1 MIEQGL
7 FKRHYVG
14 KDGFHWWIGQ
24 IPDAKTW
31 RENRGG
37 TAIYSNNEQEGFGE
51 RFKVRIMGYHTAVA
65 SELSDEELPW
75 ASVVYPVTAGSGQ
88 NVFSQT
94 CNIKQGDFVYGF
106 FLDGED
112 GQQPTIMGVIGY
124 NEYQSVLK
132 NVPDT
137 KFVPF
142 LGLDSSEKT
151 PVAALRA
158 ISGAG
163 LVVGQTGANG
173 QGTPVNSKVI
183 VGNNTH
189 LESKLTK
196 DMDGSDETRAQ
207 TLAQPTSCDPLPLGR
222 IQVQL
227 RNAIQGIEDL
237 RKSVYGIAEGANEVL
252 ANIENEI
259 NKKIEEAARW
269 IASAMKWVYEQVE
282 KEVYKKI
289 ETALRNV
296 YNLAFPNEKGKV
308 KQTSDTILDTIACFF
323 RKLID
328 KLFDMMLGFIKST
341 IDKVI
346 NVPVCFIEKFAGN
359 VLGALSGIINGLFSG
374 LGDAISGVVGI
385 VDAGLDLG
393 GDILGMIDDIFSF
406 LNCDDRP
413 ECSEINE
420 WNIRNGAGPLEK
432 GDITAVID
440 RAKGL
445 ATQTKQ
451 IGLDALNNAE
461 DLVDFDPQ
469 SLFDGLEDCNT
480 DPFKCGS
487 PVLQL
492 FGDGGAGAAGNLII
506 GAAGDIIGV
515 DMVSFGAGYGQ
526 NTRARA
532 YDKCGNGRGAV
543 LKPVFGS
550 VPLDDDSPS
559 GLIGIDVGGA
569 GGNPDIRFGP
579 FAPNLYPFPGA
590 PELAIA
596 TSPFNPGG
604 QVYDSPAYG
613 IGPSFAKA
621 SPASNSGRVVGG
633 KIDLEDTCINV
644 EFQVSRS
651 AVQDNRIQFKLI
663 QDEAEAYYG
672 TGEVAFNFTG
682 SDASGDEFIGAI
694 KEIRC
699 MEVGKDYLVTGY
711 EEWGDPVRNPLK
723 ISDQQKKVSLD
734 DTVRKTVVSEQT
746 VERVIPGTAG
756 TPGQS
761 KATIQLDY
769 DGITGG
775 LKRDGDREIGFLDR
789 DADDRNTK
797 LKILAGNAEFS
808 QDGRSIIGSGEVR
821 LKLSWNDN
829 INTAGLALN
838 KVKFDVGGRHYELV
852 QYDGGSYD
860 RKGEDEVTF
869 FIPTDPGTS
878 ATDPRVVREVVQTQ
892 TVELSSDGD
901 YLDLVVNVDK
911 GKFRKDNG
919 RVLFRVNA
927 PSPPTGPDNGPSVTT
942 APAPAGVGG
951 PYTPPP
957 VVNDGG
963 VGIIDIIVIESGT
976 GFLPGPDGSTG
987 GDGRTWAEVG
997 DTVVKKPDGRW
1008 DIPIPPGNNYCVE
1021 AGSIVTLPLGTSVI
1035 TTTNDGKGGE
1045 ETIIGGSPYIMQR
1058 AGCFTTPELVN
1069 IEQPPG
1075 DIYSIIMY
1083 LCEVIVINPGFG
1095 YTPGDKVIIE
1105 PDRGAVAEAVID
1117 RYGRV
1122 TEVKVIETGEGF
1134 KELPRI
1140 YIQSETGY
1148 NAELRA
1154 KLCVDRVG
1162 DKTPDDDRI
1171 INVVDCVGLVAD
1183 GYLDGKPYYGPYHE
1197 HNGRKMVGAEHSDF
1211 SHKFLDAANNR
1222 DFNTSQFIDED
1233 QLNTFNSNP
1242 NVE

>member
-37 TAIYSNNEQEGFGE
+37 TAIYSNNEQDGFGE
-51 RFKVRIMGYHTAVA
+51 RFKVRIMGYHTTVA
-65 SELSDEELPW
+65 SELTDEELPW
-75 ASVVYPVTAGSGQ
+75 ASVVYPVTAGSG

-124 NEYQSVLK
+124 NEYQAVMK

-142 LGLDSSEKT
+142 LGLDASEST
-151 PVAALRA
+151 PVARLRA
-158 ISGAG
+158 RSGG
-163 LVVGQTGANG
+163 TTFLQTGAKG
-173 QGTPVNSKVI
+173 QGTPVNDNVT
-183 VGNNTH
+183 VGGNPH
-189 LESKLTK
+189 LK
-196 DMDGSDETRAQ
+196 DRCLVDMEGPAEGRKQ
-207 TLAQPTSCDPLPLGR
+207 PLAQPTSCDPLPLSKMQVR
-222 IQVQL
+222 I
-227 RNAIQGIEDL
+227 RNAIQDIEEI
-237 RKSVYGIAEGANEVL
+237 RKSVYKAAEGANEKL
-252 ANIENEI
+252 AEREAAI
-259 NKKIEEAARW
+259 NKKIEDAAKW

-282 KEVYKKI
+282 KEVYRKI
-289 ETALRNV
+289 EAALDEV
-296 YNLAFPNEKGKV
+296 YNLAFPNERLIV
-308 KQTSDTILDTIACFF
+308 KTTSNTVLDTIACFF

-346 NVPVCFIEKFAGN
+346 NVPMCFVEKFAGG
-359 VLGALSGIINGLFSG
+359 VLGALSGIVDGLFSG
-374 LGDAISGVVGI
+374 IGDAISGVVGI
-385 VDAGLDLG
+385 ADAGLDLA
-393 GDILGMIDDIFSF
+393 GDIIGLIDDIFSF

-420 WNIRNGAGPLEK
+420 WNIRNGAGPLES

-440 RAKGL
+440 RAKDL
-445 ATQTKQ
+445 AVQTKQ
-451 IGLDALNNAE
+451 VGLDALNNAE
-461 DLVDFDPQ
+461 DFVDFDPQ
-469 SLFDGLEDCNT
+469 SLFGGLEECNT

-487 PVLQL
+487 PELQL
-492 FGDGGAGAAGNLII
+492 FGDGGAGAAGNLVI

-515 DMVSFGAGYGQ
+515 DMISFGAGYGQ

-532 YDKCGNGRGAV
+532 YDKCGKGKGAV

-550 VPLDDDSPS
+550 VPLDDDDSPS
-559 GLIGIDVGGA
+559 GLIGTGVGGA

-590 PELAIA
+590 SDRAIA
-596 TSPFNPGG
+596 TSPYNPGG

-613 IGPSFAKA
+613 IGPSFVKA

-633 KIDLEDTCINV
+633 EVDLGETCVDV
-644 EFQVSRS
+644 EFEVRRS
-651 AVQDNRIQFKLI
+651 AVQDSRIQFKLI
-663 QDEAEAYYG
+663 QDEGEVYYG
-672 TGEVAFNFTG
+672 TGEDAFNFTG
-682 SDASGDEFIGAI
+682 SDASGAEFVGAI

-699 MEVGKDYLVTGY
+699 MEVDKDYLVTGY
-711 EEWGDPVRNPLK
+711 EEWGEVVRNPLK
-723 ISDQQKKVSLD
+723 ISDKQKTVSLD
-734 DTVRKTVVSEQT
+734 DTVRKVVVSEQT
-746 VERVIPGTAG
+746 VERVVQGTAG
-756 TPGQS
+756 S
-761 KATIQLDY
+761 KATIQLEY
-769 DGITGG
+769 DGVTGG
-775 LKRDGDREIGFLDR
+775 FERDGDKEIGFKDN
-789 DADDRNTK
+789 DANDRNAK
-797 LKILAGNAEFS
+797 LKIRSGNAEFS

-821 LKLSWNDN
+821 LELSWDDS
-829 INTAGLALN
+829 INTAGLALS

-860 RKGEDEVTF
+860 SKGEDEVTF
-869 FIPTDPGTS
+869 FIPTD
-878 ATDPRVVREVVQTQ
+878 ATDSSVVQEVVKTE
-892 TVELSSDGD
+892 TIELFSDGD
-901 YLDLVVNVDK
+901 YLDLQVFVNR

-919 RVLFRVNA
+919 RVLFRVSD
-927 PSPPTGPDNGPSVTT
+927 PGPTGPGNGPSATT
-942 APAPAGVGG
+942 APLPAGVGG

-957 VVNDGG
+957 IVYDGGG
-963 VGIIDIIVIESGT
+963 VGIIDIIVIDPGT
-976 GFLPGPDGSTG
+976 GFIPGPDGSTG
-987 GDGRTWAEVG
+987 GDGRTWAESE
-997 DTVVKKPDGRW
+997 DTVIKKPDGRW
-1008 DIPIPPGNNYCVE
+1008 DIPIPPGNNYCAE
-1021 AGSIVTLPLGTSVI
+1021 AGSIVTFPLGTTVV

-1045 ETIIGGSPYIMQR
+1045 ETIKGGSPYVMQR
-1058 AGCFTTPELVN
+1058 AGCFTTPDLVDV
-1069 IEQPPG
+1069 EQPPG

-1083 LCEVIVINPGFG
+1083 LCEIVVIDPGFG

-1105 PDRGAVAEAVID
+1105 PSRGAVAEAVID

-1197 HNGRKMVGAEHSDF
+1197 HNGRKMVGAKHSDS

-1222 DFNTSQFIDED
+1222 DFNTSQFIDEN

>member
-7 FKRHYVG
+7 FKRHHVG

-51 RFKVRIMGYHTAVA
+51 RFKVRIMGYHTTVA
-65 SELSDEELPW
+65 SELTDEELPW
-75 ASVVYPVTAGSGQ
+75 ASVVYPVTAGSG

-132 NVPDT
+132 NVPDA

-142 LGLDSSEKT
+142 LGLDASEQT
-151 PVAALRA
+151 PVALLQEVS
-158 ISGAG
+158 SGTT
-163 LVVGQTGANG
+163 LLQNGAKG
-173 QGTPVNSKVI
+173 QGTPVNDKVNT
-183 VGNNTH
+183 GNNNH
-189 LESKLTK
+189 VIDKCLA
-196 DMDGSDETRAQ
+196 DMDGPSETRAQ
-207 TLAQPTSCDPLPLGR
+207 PLAQPTSCEPLPLSKM
-222 IQVQL
+222 QVQI
-227 RNAIQGIEDL
+227 RNAIQDIEDL
-237 RKSVYGIAEGANEVL
+237 RKSVYGIAEGANETL

-259 NKKIEEAARW
+259 NEKIEEAAKW

-289 ETALRNV
+289 EKALDEV
-296 YNLAFPNEKGKV
+296 YNLAFPNERLKV
-308 KQTSDTILDTIACFF
+308 KATSNTILDTIACFF

-341 IDKVI
+341 IDRVI
-346 NVPVCFIEKFAGN
+346 NVPICFVEKFAGG
-359 VLGALSGIINGLFSG
+359 VLGALSGIVDGLFSG
-374 LGDAISGVVGI
+374 LEDAISGVVGI

-393 GDILGMIDDIFSF
+393 SDILGMIDDIFSF

-420 WNIRNGAGPLEK
+420 WNIRNGAGPLEL

-445 ATQTKQ
+445 ATQTRQ
-451 IGLDALNNAE
+451 IGLNALNDAE
-461 DLVDFDPQ
+461 ELVDFDPQ
-469 SLFDGLEDCNT
+469 SLFDGLEECNT
-480 DPFKCGS
+480 DPFGCGS

-515 DMVSFGAGYGQ
+515 DMISFGAGYGQ

-550 VPLDDDSPS
+550 VPLDDDDGPS
-559 GLIGIDVGGA
+559 GLIGIGVGGA

-590 PELAIA
+590 PDRAIA

-604 QVYDSPAYG
+604 LVYDSPAYG
-613 IGPSFAKA
+613 IGPSFTRPPFDDQGV
-621 SPASNSGRVVGG
+621 SPVTF
-633 KIDLEDTCINV
+633 EDTCIDV
-644 EFQVSRS
+644 EFEVRRS
-651 AVQDNRIQFKLI
+651 AVQDNRIQFRLI
-663 QDEAEAYYG
+663 ELDEGEVYYG

-711 EEWGDPVRNPLK
+711 EEWGEAVRNPLK
-723 ISDQQKKVSLD
+723 ISNKQKTVSLD
-734 DTVRKTVVSEQT
+734 DTVRKSVVSEQT

-756 TPGQS
+756 TPGG
-761 KATIQLDY
+761 KATIQLEY
-769 DGITGG
+769 EGVTGG
-775 LKRDGDREIGFLDR
+775 FERDGDREIGFKDN
-789 DADDRNTK
+789 DDDDRNAK
-797 LKILAGNAEFS
+797 LKIRSGNAEFS

-821 LKLSWNDN
+821 LELSWNDN
-829 INTAGLALN
+829 INTAGLALS

-860 RKGEDEVTF
+860 REGEDEVTF
-869 FIPTDPGTS
+869 FIPTEGGTS
-878 ATDPRVVREVVQTQ
+878 ATDSRVVQEVVRTE
-892 TVELSSDGD
+892 TVELFSDGD
-901 YLDLVVNVDK
+901 YLDLQIFVDK

-919 RVLFRVNA
+919 RVLFRVND
-927 PSPPTGPDNGPSVTT
+927 PGPTGPDNGPSATT

-957 VVNDGG
+957 IVYDGGG
-963 VGIIDIIVIESGT
+963 VGIIDVIVIESGT

-1021 AGSIVTLPLGTSVI
+1021 AGSIVTLPLGTTVI
-1035 TTTNDGKGGE
+1035 TTTNDGRGGE
-1045 ETIIGGSPYIMQR
+1045 ETIIGGSPYVMKR

-1069 IEQPPG
+1069 VELPPG

-1083 LCEVIVINPGFG
+1083 LCEIIVINPGFG

-1134 KELPRI
+1134 KELPKV

-1148 NAELRA
+1148 NAELRP

-1183 GYLDGKPYYGPYHE
+1183 GYLNGKPYYGPYHE
-1197 HNGRKMVGAEHSDF
+1197 HNGRKMVGAEHSDS
-1211 SHKFLDAANNR
+1211 SHAYLDAANNR

>member
-7 FKRHYVG
+7 FKRHHVG

-37 TAIYSNNEQEGFGE
+37 TAIYSNNEQKGFGE
-51 RFKVRIMGYHTAVA
+51 RFKVRIMGYHTTVA
-65 SELSDEELPW
+65 SELTDEELPW
-75 ASVVYPVTAGSGQ
+75 ASVVYPVTAGSGS
-88 NVFSQT
+88 VFSQT

-142 LGLDSSEKT
+142 LGLDASEQT
-151 PVAALRA
+151 PVAALKA
-158 ISGAG
+158 VSGG
-163 LVVGQTGANG
+163 TTLLQTGAKG
-173 QGTPVNSKVI
+173 QGASVNDTVLVS
-183 VGNNTH
+183 NNPNLRDKQ
-189 LESKLTK
+189 LE
-196 DMDGSDETRAQ
+196 DMDGPSETRAQ

-222 IQVQL
+222 MQVQL

-237 RKSVYGIAEGANEVL
+237 RKSVYDIAEGANEVL

-289 ETALRNV
+289 ENALNEV
-296 YNLAFPNEKGKV
+296 YNLAFPNEKTKV

-346 NVPVCFIEKFAGN
+346 NVPICFIEKFAGG
-359 VLGALSGIINGLFSG
+359 VLGALSGIVDGLFSG

-461 DLVDFDPQ
+461 DLIDFDPQ
-469 SLFDGLEDCNT
+469 SLFDGLEECNT
-480 DPFKCGS
+480 DPFPCGS

-492 FGDGGAGAAGNLII
+492 FGDGGAGAAGNLVI

-515 DMVSFGAGYGQ
+515 DMISFGAGYGQ

-543 LKPVFGS
+543 LKPVFGY

-590 PELAIA
+590 PGSSVA

-604 QVYDSPAYG
+604 QVYDTPAYG
-613 IGPSFAKA
+613 IGPSVARPPFGEGGV
-621 SPASNSGRVVGG
+621 SPIN
-633 KIDLEDTCINV
+633 LESTCIDV
-644 EFQVSRS
+644 EFEVRRS
-651 AVQDNRIQFKLI
+651 AVQDNRIQFKLLEL
-663 QDEAEAYYG
+663 DEGETFYG

-682 SDASGDEFIGAI
+682 SDASGAEFVGAI

-711 EEWGDPVRNPLK
+711 EEWGDSVRNPLK
-723 ISDQQKKVSLD
+723 ISDQQKTVSLD
-734 DTVRKTVVSEQT
+734 DTVRKTVVSEQI

-756 TPGQS
+756 TPGG
-761 KATIQLDY
+761 KATIQLEY

-775 LKRDGDREIGFLDR
+775 LKRDGDREIGFLDNH
-789 DADDRNTK
+789 ADDRNAK

-821 LKLSWNDN
+821 LGLSWNDQF
-829 INTAGLALN
+829 NTAGIALN

-852 QYDGGSYD
+852 QYDGKSYD
-860 RKGEDEVTF
+860 TKGEDEVTF
-869 FIPTDPGTS
+869 FIPTDAGTPG
-878 ATDPRVVREVVQTQ
+878 ADPRVVQEVVRTE
-892 TVELSSDGD
+892 TIELFSDGD
-901 YLDLVVNVDK
+901 YLDLQVFVDK

-919 RVLFRVNA
+919 RVLFRVND
-927 PSPPTGPDNGPSVTT
+927 PGPTGPDNGPSVTT
-942 APAPAGVGG
+942 APAPGGVGG
-951 PYTPPP
+951 PYTPPTP
-957 VVNDGG
+957 INDGG
-963 VGIIDIIVIESGT
+963 VGIIDVIVIDPGT
-976 GFLPGPDGSTG
+976 GFIPGPDGSTG
-987 GDGRTWAEVG
+987 GDGRTWSEVG

-1021 AGSIVTLPLGTSVI
+1021 AGAIVTLPFGTTVI
-1035 TTTNDGKGGE
+1035 TTTNDGRGGE
-1045 ETIIGGSPYIMQR
+1045 ETIIGGSPYVMKK
-1058 AGCFTTPELVN
+1058 AGCFTTPEVVN
-1069 IEQPPG
+1069 IELPPG

-1083 LCEVIVINPGFG
+1083 LCEIVVINPGFG
-1095 YTPGDKVIIE
+1095 YTSEDKIIIE

-1134 KELPRI
+1134 KELPKI

-1171 INVVDCVGLVAD
+1171 INVVDCVGLIAD

-1197 HNGRKMVGAEHSDF
+1197 HNGRKMVGAEHSDS
-1211 SHKFLDAANNR
+1211 SHAYLDAANNK

>member
-7 FKRHYVG
+7 FKRHHVG

-31 RENRGG
+31 KENRGG
-37 TAIYSNNEQEGFGE
+37 TAIYSNNEQKGFGE

-75 ASVVYPVTAGSGQ
+75 ASVVFPVTAGSGQ

-142 LGLDSSEKT
+142 LGLDASEKT

-173 QGTPVNSKVI
+173 QGTPVNDKVL
-183 VGNNTH
+183 VGGNPYPRDKQ
-189 LESKLTK
+189 LV
-196 DMDGSDETRAQ
+196 DMDGRSETRPQ
-207 TLAQPTSCDPLPLGR
+207 PLAQSTSCDPLPLGR

-237 RKSVYGIAEGANEVL
+237 RKSVYDKAEGINTEL

-259 NKKIEEAARW
+259 NKKIEKAAEW

-282 KEVYKKI
+282 KEVYKRI
-289 ETALRNV
+289 ENALRNV

-328 KLFDMMLGFIKST
+328 KLFDMILGFIKST

-346 NVPVCFIEKFAGN
+346 NVPICFIEKFAGN

-374 LGDAISGVVGI
+374 IGDLISGVVGI
-385 VDAGLDLG
+385 VDAGLDLA
-393 GDILGMIDDIFSF
+393 GDIIGMIDDIFSF
-406 LNCDDRP
+406 LKCDDKP

-420 WNIRNGAGPLEK
+420 WNIRNGAGPLEL
-432 GDITAVID
+432 GDITSVID
-440 RAKGL
+440 RAKDL

-451 IGLDALNNAE
+451 VGLDALNNAE

-469 SLFDGLEDCNT
+469 SLFDGLEECNT

-515 DMVSFGAGYGQ
+515 DMISFGVGYGQ

-590 PELAIA
+590 PELAVA

-613 IGPSFAKA
+613 IGPSFIKA

-633 KIDLEDTCINV
+633 EIDLGDTCINV
-644 EFQVSRS
+644 KFTVKRS

-663 QDEAEAYYG
+663 QDEGEAYYG

-682 SDASGDEFIGAI
+682 SDASGQEYVGAI
-694 KEIRC
+694 EEIRC

-723 ISDQQKKVSLD
+723 ISDKQKTVSLD

-746 VERVIPGTAG
+746 VERVIPGTA
-756 TPGQS
+756 GQS

-775 LKRDGDREIGFLDR
+775 LKRDGDREIGFLDN
-789 DADDRNTK
+789 DGDDRNTK

-821 LKLSWNDN
+821 LELSWNDN

-852 QYDGGSYD
+852 QYDGGSYNKED
-860 RKGEDEVTF
+860 EDEVTF

-878 ATDPRVVREVVQTQ
+878 GTDPRVVREVVKIETID
-892 TVELSSDGD
+892 LFSDGD
-901 YLDLVVNVDK
+901 YLDLQVFVDK
-911 GKFRKDNG
+911 GTFRKDNG
-919 RVLFRVNA
+919 RVLFRVND
-927 PSPPTGPDNGPSVTT
+927 PTPTGPDNGPSVTT

-957 VVNDGG
+957 IVYDNGG
-963 VGIIDIIVIESGT
+963 VGIIDVIVIESGT
-976 GFLPGPDGSTG
+976 GFLSGPDGSTG

-1021 AGSIVTLPLGTSVI
+1021 AGSIVTLPLGTTVV

-1045 ETIIGGSPYIMQR
+1045 ETIIGGSPYVMQR

-1069 IEQPPG
+1069 VEQPPG

-1083 LCEVIVINPGFG
+1083 LCEIIVINPGFG

-1134 KELPRI
+1134 KELPKV

-1148 NAELRA
+1148 NAELRP

-1171 INVVDCVGLVAD
+1171 INVVDCVGLIAD

-1197 HNGRKMVGAEHSDF
+1197 HNGRKMVGAEHSDS
-1211 SHKFLDAANNR
+1211 SHAYLDAANNK

>member
-37 TAIYSNNEQEGFGE
+37 TAIFTNEEQEGYGE
-51 RFKVRIMGYHTAVA
+51 RFKVRIMGYHTAVP
-65 SELSDEELPW
+65 SELTDEELPW
-75 ASVVYPVTAGSGQ
+75 ASVVYPVTAGSG

-142 LGLDSSEKT
+142 LGLDASEKT
-151 PVAALRA
+151 PVAALKKLG
-158 ISGAG
+158 SGG
-163 LVVGQTGANG
+163 TRLDQTGAKG
-173 QGTPVNSKVI
+173 QGASVNDTVI
-183 VGNNTH
+183 VSNNPY
-189 LESKLTK
+189 LK
-196 DMDGSDETRAQ
+196 DRCLVDADTGVEIQYQA
-207 TLAQPTSCDPLPLGR
+207 LAQSTSCDPLPLGR

-308 KQTSDTILDTIACFF
+308 KQTSDTILDIIACFF

-328 KLFDMMLGFIKST
+328 KLFDMILGFIKST

-374 LGDAISGVVGI
+374 IGDLISGVVGI
-385 VDAGLDLG
+385 VDAGLDLA
-393 GDILGMIDDIFSF
+393 GDIIGMIDDIFSF

-420 WNIRNGAGPLEK
+420 WNIRNGASPLEK

-440 RAKGL
+440 RAKDL

-451 IGLDALNNAE
+451 VGLDALNNAE

-469 SLFDGLEDCNT
+469 SLFDGLEECNT

-590 PELAIA
+590 PDRAVS

-613 IGPSFAKA
+613 IGPSFTRA

-633 KIDLEDTCINV
+633 EVDLGDTCINV
-644 EFQVSRS
+644 EFEVRRS

-699 MEVGKDYLVTGY
+699 MEVDKDYLVTGY
-711 EEWGDPVRNPLK
+711 EEWGDAVRNPLK
-723 ISDQQKKVSLD
+723 ISDKQKTVSLD
-734 DTVRKTVVSEQT
+734 DTVRKSVVSEQT

-756 TPGQS
+756 TPGG
-761 KATIQLDY
+761 KATIQLEY
-769 DGITGG
+769 DGVTGG
-775 LKRDGDREIGFLDR
+775 FVRDGDKEIGFKDNH
-789 DADDRNTK
+789 ADDRNAK
-797 LKILAGNAEFS
+797 LKIRSGNAEFS

-821 LKLSWNDN
+821 LELSWNDS
-829 INTAGLALN
+829 INTAGLALS

-860 RKGEDEVTF
+860 KKGEDEVTF
-869 FIPTDPGTS
+869 FIPTEGGTS
-878 ATDPRVVREVVQTQ
+878 ATDSRVVQEVVRTE
-892 TVELSSDGD
+892 TIELFSDGD
-901 YLDLVVNVDK
+901 YLDLQVFVDK

-919 RVLFRVNA
+919 RVLFRVND
-927 PSPPTGPDNGPSVTT
+927 PGPTGPDNGPSATT

-957 VVNDGG
+957 INRGGG
-963 VGIIDIIVIESGT
+963 VGIIDVIVIESGT

-1021 AGSIVTLPLGTSVI
+1021 AGSIVTLPLGTTVI
-1035 TTTNDGKGGE
+1035 TTTNDGRGGE
-1045 ETIIGGSPYIMQR
+1045 ETIIGGSPYVMQR

-1069 IEQPPG
+1069 VELPPG

-1083 LCEVIVINPGFG
+1083 LCEIIVINPGFG

-1134 KELPRI
+1134 KELPKV

-1148 NAELRA
+1148 NAELRP

-1197 HNGRKMVGAEHSDF
+1197 HNGRKMVGAEHSDS
-1211 SHKFLDAANNR
+1211 SHAFLDAANNR

>member
-7 FKRHYVG
+7 FKRHHVG

-51 RFKVRIMGYHTAVA
+51 RFKVRIMGYHTTVA
-65 SELSDEELPW
+65 SELTDEELPW
-75 ASVVYPVTAGSGQ
+75 ASVVYPVTAGSG

-124 NEYQSVLK
+124 NEYQAVMK

-142 LGLDSSEKT
+142 LGLDASEQT
-151 PVAALRA
+151 PVGVLQAV
-158 ISGAG
+158 SGG
-163 LVVGQTGANG
+163 TTLVQTGAKG
-173 QGTPVNSKVI
+173 QGTPVNGKLLP
-183 VGNNTH
+183 GTNNH
-189 LESKLTK
+189 YIDKCLA
-196 DMDGSDETRAQ
+196 DMDGPSETRPQ

-222 IQVQL
+222 MQVQL

-237 RKSVYGIAEGANEVL
+237 RKSVYDIAEGANEQL
-252 ANIENEI
+252 ANIETSI

-289 ETALRNV
+289 EAALDEV
-296 YNLAFPNEKGKV
+296 YNFAFPNERLILKT
-308 KQTSDTILDTIACFF
+308 TSSTVLDTIACFF

-328 KLFDMMLGFIKST
+328 KLFDMMLGFIKSA

-346 NVPVCFIEKFAGN
+346 NVPMCFVEKFAGG
-359 VLGALSGIINGLFSG
+359 VLGALSGIVDGLFSG
-374 LGDAISGVVGI
+374 IGDAISGVVGI
-385 VDAGLDLG
+385 ADAGLDLA
-393 GDILGMIDDIFSF
+393 GDIIGLIDDIFSF

-420 WNIRNGAGPLEK
+420 WNIRNGAGPLEL

-445 ATQTKQ
+445 ATQTRQ
-451 IGLDALNNAE
+451 VGLDALNNAE
-461 DLVDFDPQ
+461 ELVDFDPQ
-469 SLFDGLEDCNT
+469 SLFDGLEECNT

-487 PVLQL
+487 PELQL
-492 FGDGGAGAAGNLII
+492 FGDGGAGAAGNLVI

-515 DMVSFGAGYGQ
+515 DMISFGAGYGQ

-532 YDKCGNGRGAV
+532 YDKCGKGKGAV

-550 VPLDDDSPS
+550 VPLDDDDDSPS
-559 GLIGIDVGGA
+559 GLIGIGVGGA

-590 PELAIA
+590 PDRAVS

-613 IGPSFAKA
+613 IGPSFTRA

-633 KIDLEDTCINV
+633 EVDLGNTCINV
-644 EFQVSRS
+644 EFEVRRS

-682 SDASGDEFIGAI
+682 SDASGSEFVGAI

-699 MEVGKDYLVTGY
+699 MEVDKDYLVTGY
-711 EEWGDPVRNPLK
+711 EEWGDAVRNPLK
-723 ISDQQKKVSLD
+723 ISDKQKTVSLD
-734 DTVRKTVVSEQT
+734 DTVRKSVVSEQT
-746 VERVIPGTAG
+746 VERVIQGTA
-756 TPGQS
+756 
-761 KATIQLDY
+761 KATIQLEY
-769 DGITGG
+769 DGVTGG
-775 LKRDGDREIGFLDR
+775 FERDGDKEIGFKDN
-789 DADDRNTK
+789 DANDRNAK
-797 LKILAGNAEFS
+797 LKIRSGNAEFS
-808 QDGRSIIGSGEVR
+808 EDGRSIIGSGEVR
-821 LKLSWNDN
+821 LELSWNDS
-829 INTAGLALN
+829 INTAGLALS

-860 RKGEDEVTF
+860 SKGEDEVTF
-869 FIPTDPGTS
+869 FIPTDS
-878 ATDPRVVREVVQTQ
+878 SVVQEVVRTETI
-892 TVELSSDGD
+892 ELFSDGD
-901 YLDLVVNVDK
+901 YLDLQVFVDK

-919 RVLFRVNA
+919 RVLFRVND
-927 PSPPTGPDNGPSVTT
+927 PGPTGPDNGPSATT
-942 APAPAGVGG
+942 APLPAGVGG
-951 PYTPPP
+951 PYTPPTI
-957 VVNDGG
+957 NRGGG
-963 VGIIDIIVIESGT
+963 VGIIDVIVLESGT
-976 GFLPGPDGSTG
+976 GFIPGPDGSTG
-987 GDGRTWAEVG
+987 GDDRTWAEVG

-1021 AGSIVTLPLGTSVI
+1021 AGSIVTLPLGTTVV

-1045 ETIIGGSPYIMQR
+1045 ETIKGGSPYVMQR
-1058 AGCFTTPELVN
+1058 AGCFTTPELVDV
-1069 IEQPPG
+1069 EQPPG

-1083 LCEVIVINPGFG
+1083 LCEIIVINPGFG

-1134 KELPRI
+1134 KELPKV

-1148 NAELRA
+1148 NAELRP

-1197 HNGRKMVGAEHSDF
+1197 HNGRKMVGAEHSDY
-1211 SHKFLDAANNR
+1211 SHQYLDAANNR

>member
-7 FKRHYVG
+7 FKRHHVG

-51 RFKVRIMGYHTAVA
+51 RFKVRIMGYHTTVA
-65 SELSDEELPW
+65 SELTDEELPW
-75 ASVVYPVTAGSGQ
+75 ASVVYPVTAGSG

-132 NVPDT
+132 NVPDA

-142 LGLDSSEKT
+142 LGLDASEQT
-151 PVAALRA
+151 PVAAL
-158 ISGAG
+158 STGGGTTLLQNGAK
-163 LVVGQTGANG
+163 G
-173 QGTPVNSKVI
+173 QGTPVNDKVNT
-183 VGNNTH
+183 GTNNH
-189 LESKLTK
+189 YIDKCLA
-196 DMDGSDETRAQ
+196 DMDGSGETQ
-207 TLAQPTSCDPLPLGR
+207 YQVLAESTSCDPLPLGR
-222 IQVQL
+222 MQVQL

-237 RKSVYGIAEGANEVL
+237 RKSVYGIAEGANETL

-259 NKKIEEAARW
+259 NKKIEEAAKW

-289 ETALRNV
+289 EKALDEV
-296 YNLAFPNEKGKV
+296 YNLAFPNERLKV
-308 KQTSDTILDTIACFF
+308 KATSNTILDTIACFF

-341 IDKVI
+341 IDRVI
-346 NVPVCFIEKFAGN
+346 NVPICFVEKFAGG
-359 VLGALSGIINGLFSG
+359 VLGALSGIVDGLFSG

-445 ATQTKQ
+445 ATQTRQ
-451 IGLDALNNAE
+451 IGLNALNDAE
-461 DLVDFDPQ
+461 ELVDFDPQ
-469 SLFDGLEDCNT
+469 SLFDGLEECNT

-515 DMVSFGAGYGQ
+515 DMISFGAGYGQ

-590 PELAIA
+590 PDRAIA

-604 QVYDSPAYG
+604 LVYDSPAYG
-613 IGPSFAKA
+613 IGPSFTRPPFDDQGV
-621 SPASNSGRVVGG
+621 SPVTF
-633 KIDLEDTCINV
+633 EDTCIDV
-644 EFQVSRS
+644 EFEVRRS
-651 AVQDNRIQFKLI
+651 AVQDNRIQFRLI
-663 QDEAEAYYG
+663 ELDEGEAYYG

-711 EEWGDPVRNPLK
+711 EEWGEAVRNPLK
-723 ISDQQKKVSLD
+723 ISDKQKTVSLD
-734 DTVRKTVVSEQT
+734 DTVRKSVVSEQT

-756 TPGQS
+756 TPGG
-761 KATIQLDY
+761 KATIQLEY
-769 DGITGG
+769 DGVTGG
-775 LKRDGDREIGFLDR
+775 FERDGDKEIGFKDN
-789 DADDRNTK
+789 DKDDRNAK
-797 LKILAGNAEFS
+797 LKIRSGNAEFS

-821 LKLSWNDN
+821 LELSWNDS
-829 INTAGLALN
+829 INTAGLALS

-860 RKGEDEVTF
+860 SKGEDEVTF
-869 FIPTDPGTS
+869 FIPTEGGTS
-878 ATDPRVVREVVQTQ
+878 ATDPRVVQEVVRTE
-892 TVELSSDGD
+892 TVELFSDGD
-901 YLDLVVNVDK
+901 YLDLQIFVDK

-919 RVLFRVNA
+919 RVLFRVND
-927 PSPPTGPDNGPSVTT
+927 PGPTGPDNGPSATT

-957 VVNDGG
+957 IVYDGG

-1021 AGSIVTLPLGTSVI
+1021 AGSIVTLPLGTTVI
-1035 TTTNDGKGGE
+1035 TTTNDGRGGE
-1045 ETIIGGSPYIMQR
+1045 ETIIGGSPYVMKR

-1069 IEQPPG
+1069 VELPPG

-1083 LCEVIVINPGFG
+1083 LCEIIVINPGFG

-1134 KELPRI
+1134 KELPKI

-1197 HNGRKMVGAEHSDF
+1197 HNGRKMVGAEHSNS
-1211 SHKFLDAANNR
+1211 SHAYLDAANNR

>member
-7 FKRHYVG
+7 FKRHHIG

-24 IPDAKTW
+24 IPDAETW

-51 RFKVRIMGYHTAVA
+51 RFKVRIMGYHTTVA
-65 SELSDEELPW
+65 SELTDEELPW
-75 ASVVYPVTAGSGQ
+75 ASVVYPVTAGSG

-124 NEYQSVLK
+124 NEYQAVMK

-142 LGLDSSEKT
+142 LGLDASEQT
-151 PVAALRA
+151 PVALLKA
-158 ISGAG
+158 ISSGTT
-163 LVVGQTGANG
+163 LLQTGAKG
-173 QGTPVNSKVI
+173 QGTPVNSTVNT
-183 VGNNTH
+183 GNRVNT
-189 LESKLTK
+189 LSKLDEDT
-196 DMDGSDETRAQ
+196 DGHSETRPQ
-207 TLAQPTSCDPLPLGR
+207 TIARPTSCDPLPLGR
-222 IQVQL
+222 MQVQL

-237 RKSVYGIAEGANEVL
+237 RKSVYDIAEGANETL

-289 ETALRNV
+289 EKALDEV
-296 YNLAFPNEKGKV
+296 YNLAFPNERLTV
-308 KQTSDTILDTIACFF
+308 KETSNTILDTIACFF

-341 IDKVI
+341 IDRVI
-346 NVPVCFIEKFAGN
+346 NVPICFVEKFAGG
-359 VLGALSGIINGLFSG
+359 VLGALSGIVDGLFSG

-445 ATQTKQ
+445 ATQTRQ

-461 DLVDFDPQ
+461 ELVDFDPQ
-469 SLFDGLEDCNT
+469 SLFSGLEECNT

-515 DMVSFGAGYGQ
+515 DMISFGAGYGQ

-559 GLIGIDVGGA
+559 GLIGIGVGGA

-590 PELAIA
+590 PDRAVSTA
-596 TSPFNPGG
+596 PFNPGG
-604 QVYDSPAYG
+604 QVFDSPAYG
-613 IGPSFAKA
+613 IGPSFTRA
-621 SPASNSGRVVGG
+621 SPASNSGRIVGG
-633 KIDLEDTCINV
+633 ELDLGNTCINV
-644 EFQVSRS
+644 EFEVRRS

-663 QDEAEAYYG
+663 QDEGEAYYG

-682 SDASGDEFIGAI
+682 SDASGDEFVGAI

-723 ISDQQKKVSLD
+723 ISDKQKTVSLD
-734 DTVRKTVVSEQT
+734 DTVRKTIVSEQI
-746 VERVIPGTAG
+746 VERIIPGTPG
-756 TPGQS
+756 TPGSS
-761 KATIQLDY
+761 KATIQLEY
-769 DGITGG
+769 EGVTGG
-775 LKRDGDREIGFLDR
+775 FERDGDREIGFKDN
-789 DADDRNTK
+789 DGSDRNTK

-808 QDGRSIIGSGEVR
+808 QDGKSIIGSGEVR
-821 LKLSWNDN
+821 LELSWNDN
-829 INTAGLALN
+829 INDAGLALS

-852 QYDGGSYD
+852 QHDGGSYD
-860 RKGEDEVTF
+860 KEDEEEVTF
-869 FIPTDPGTS
+869 FIPTDPGTPG
-878 ATDPRVVREVVQTQ
+878 TDPRVVREVVKTE
-892 TVELSSDGD
+892 TIDLFSDGD
-901 YLDLVVNVDK
+901 YLDLQVFVDK
-911 GKFRKDNG
+911 GTFRKDNG
-919 RVLFRVNA
+919 RVLFRVND
-927 PSPPTGPDNGPSVTT
+927 PGPTGPGPGPSVTT
-942 APAPAGVGG
+942 APAPTGVGG

-957 VVNDGG
+957 IVYDNGG
-963 VGIIDIIVIESGT
+963 VGIIDVIVIESGT
-976 GFLPGPDGSTG
+976 GFLSGPDGSTG

-1021 AGSIVTLPLGTSVI
+1021 AGSIVTLPLGTTVV

-1045 ETIIGGSPYIMQR
+1045 ETIIGGSPYVMQR

-1069 IEQPPG
+1069 VEQPPG

-1083 LCEVIVINPGFG
+1083 LCEIIVINPGFG

-1122 TEVKVIETGEGF
+1122 TEVKVVETGEGF
-1134 KELPRI
+1134 KELPKV

-1148 NAELRA
+1148 NAELRP

-1197 HNGRKMVGAEHSDF
+1197 HNGRKMVGAEHSDS
-1211 SHKFLDAANNR
+1211 SHAYLDAANNR